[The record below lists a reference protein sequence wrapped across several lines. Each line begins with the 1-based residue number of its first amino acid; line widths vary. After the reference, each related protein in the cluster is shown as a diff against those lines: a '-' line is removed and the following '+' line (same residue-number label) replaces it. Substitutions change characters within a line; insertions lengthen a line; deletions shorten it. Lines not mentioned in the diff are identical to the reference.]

1 LRDCAGGG
9 FRYFLATE
17 FEMNTRRWGTV
28 FLGIVLVAGFAG
40 LWRLQQRIDVQRDA
54 LHQEKDDLV
63 LRSGS
68 MLKAM
73 SLEYAPLMADLYWT
87 RVVQYYG
94 DKNLRRDENLELLWP
109 LLDVATTLDP
119 NLLVAYRFGSMFL
132 SERPPS
138 GAGRPD
144 LAIELINRGIRANPD
159 YWRFYEDLGFIY
171 YFELNDY
178 QKASAAFL
186 EGSKKPG
193 ALIWMKVMAA
203 RVMEEGE
210 SSETT
215 AFLWNEIYNST
226 NDPQMKQNAAT
237 HLQLLQVDANC
248 KQLDAIAAEYQARAG
263 RPAKSVRDLVN
274 AGLLRGMPVDPLGF
288 PYILDAEGKAQLNP
302 ASPLVAQK
310 RRYQRPLAG
319 ALQSAH

>member
-1 LRDCAGGG
+1 
-9 FRYFLATE
+9 
-17 FEMNTRRWGTV
+17 MNARTRGSILLLT
-28 FLGIVLVAGFAG
+28 VLVAGFTG
-40 LWRLQQRIDVQRDA
+40 IWGLQQRIDVQRDA

-210 SSETT
+210 SSETS

-237 HLQLLQVDANC
+237 HLQLLQVEANC

-263 RPAKSVRDLVN
+263 SPAKSVRDLVN
-274 AGLLRGMPVDPLGF
+274 AGLLRRMPVDPLGF

-302 ASPLVAQK
+302 ASPLVTQK
-310 RRYQRPLAG
+310 RRYQKPLAG